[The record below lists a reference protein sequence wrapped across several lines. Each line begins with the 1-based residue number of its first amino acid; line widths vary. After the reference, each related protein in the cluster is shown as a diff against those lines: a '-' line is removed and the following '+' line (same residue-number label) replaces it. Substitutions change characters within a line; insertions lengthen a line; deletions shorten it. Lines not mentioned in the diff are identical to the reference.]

1 MIFEPSG
8 DVLPAFI
15 AQDDGKAIES
25 VDKQT
30 FLGEWILKGIF
41 QLKDYEPLTEKRLAE
56 LGINGIRLY
65 KTKTSEDIH
74 LEFIWIDDENP
85 PVDLI

>member
-1 MIFEPSG
+1 ME
-8 DVLPAFI
+8 
-15 AQDDGKAIES
+15 
-25 VDKQT
+25 KQT

-41 QLKDYEPLTEKRLAE
+41 QLKDYEPLTEKKLNE

-65 KTKTSEDIH
+65 KIEGAEDIH